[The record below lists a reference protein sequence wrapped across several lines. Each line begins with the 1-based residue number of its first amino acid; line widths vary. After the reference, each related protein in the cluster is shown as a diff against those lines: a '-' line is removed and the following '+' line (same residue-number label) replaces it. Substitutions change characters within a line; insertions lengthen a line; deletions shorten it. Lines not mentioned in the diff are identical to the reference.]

1 MMPNESEKNKIEGGT
16 LYLVATPV
24 GNLADLSPRAGK
36 VLGGVDFVAAE
47 DTRNTR
53 RLLAAFGLSRPLLSY
68 HEHNKRERG
77 PEIVARLKSGASCA
91 LVSDAGTPAVSDPG
105 ADLVALCAAEQIPV
119 TAVPGACA
127 AVLALILSGLPTDR
141 FVFEG
146 FLPVGGKERRQRLAA
161 IATEPRT
168 VLLHEAPHRLLT
180 TLCDLCAVA
189 GETRRVTLCRELTKQ
204 NEEIRRTTLG
214 AARDYYEINA
224 PRGEFVLVLEGA
236 AEKSADPAENP
247 RAALSPA
254 DHVAY
259 YEREGLSRMEAI
271 KAAARERGMRKSDL
285 YRQLTSGAAASAQD
299 ENGEEE

>member
-1 MMPNESEKNKIEGGT
+1 MELIEICYQDEDVLVCVKPPRVLSTDEPGG
-16 LYLVATPV
+16 LP
-24 GNLADLSPRAGK
+24 
-36 VLGGVDFVAAE
+36 E
-47 DTRNTR
+47 
-53 RLLAAFGLSRPLLSY
+53 LLRVQL
-68 HEHNKRERG
+68 
-77 PEIVARLKSGASCA
+77 
-91 LVSDAGTPAVSDPG
+91 SDPG

-161 IATEPRT
+161 IAAEPRT

-204 NEEIRRTTLG
+204 NEEIRRVTLG
-214 AARDYYEINA
+214 AARDYYEENA

-247 RAALSPA
+247 AEASVFYQCIQWLFFFIRYPKCFHSSSPPYSRTSNSPA
-254 DHVAY
+254 
-259 YEREGLSRMEAI
+259 
-271 KAAARERGMRKSDL
+271 KSWP
-285 YRQLTSGAAASAQD
+285 QVS
-299 ENGEEE
+299 